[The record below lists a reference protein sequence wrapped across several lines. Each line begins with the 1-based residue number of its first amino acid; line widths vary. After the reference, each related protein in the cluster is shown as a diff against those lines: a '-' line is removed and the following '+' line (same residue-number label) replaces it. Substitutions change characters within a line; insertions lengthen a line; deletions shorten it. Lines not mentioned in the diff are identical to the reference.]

1 MTADSAIGITGT
13 GSYVPRTAVTNEQL
27 ASVLDTEAEAIHRV
41 TGIEE
46 RRIRDERENIYVM
59 GALAGLRALE
69 DARLEPDQIDAIYC
83 GIDPIGE
90 VSVPAAAN
98 LVQYLMGMPLLRAED
113 GSKAPNYCPSCDVVA
128 GCCGP
133 LFALEAAVGRV
144 LTDRHLRDK
153 RDTKVLVVAGDSMS
167 NIVNWQDRETAMV
180 FADGAGAVVVENLEA
195 ASSREGV
202 VALDA
207 SRPMGILSI
216 DVASDGDKAD
226 LLHQFSQN
234 RATQPGE
241 PSGSED
247 VAKRHF
253 VHMKGAEVYR
263 HAVRRLT
270 TSLKA
275 AMAEAGV
282 SDEDVDHYLP
292 HQANLQIL
300 RKVFGEAI
308 PKKLDRQVDRSKVYT
323 WGVVWEGNCSAGTLF
338 IALDQY
344 NQSGRLSPGM
354 TLAMPTFGAGLA
366 WGTVVLRW
374 QKPARRKIDWE
385 TFQAERDRAYD
396 PRIEAMY
403 AKYLDMVSRMEA
415 APGPR

>member
-1 MTADSAIGITGT
+1 MKANGAIGITGT
-13 GSYVPRTAVTNEQL
+13 GSYVPRTRLTNEQL
-27 ASVLDTEAEAIHRV
+27 ASVLDTEAEAIYRV
-41 TGIEE
+41 TGIEQ
-46 RRIRDERENIYVM
+46 RRVRDERENIYVM

-69 DARLEPDQIDAIYC
+69 DARLRPDQIDAIYC

-98 LVQYLMGMPLLRAED
+98 LVQYLMGMPLLQTKE
-113 GSKAPNYCPSCDVVA
+113 GGKAPNYCPSCDVVA

-133 LFALEAAVGRV
+133 LFALEAAVGRI
-144 LTDRHLRDK
+144 LTDRHLRNK

-167 NIVNWQDRETAMV
+167 NVVNWRDRETAMV
-180 FADGAGAVVVENLEA
+180 FADGAGAVVVEGLEA

-202 VALDA
+202 VAFDT

-226 LLHQFSQN
+226 LLHQFSQK
-234 RATQPGE
+234 RVTQPAE

-270 TSLKA
+270 ASLKA
-275 AMAEAGV
+275 AMEQAGV
-282 SDEDVDHYLP
+282 RDEDIDHYLP

-300 RKVFGEAI
+300 RKVFGDAI
-308 PKKLDRQVDRSKVYT
+308 PKQVHRQVDGSKVYT

-344 NQSGRLSPGM
+344 NRSGRLSPGM

-366 WGTVVLRW
+366 WGTAVVRW
-374 QKPARRKIDWE
+374 HKPAKPRTDWE
-385 TFQAERDRAYD
+385 TFQANRDREKD
-396 PRIEAMY
+396 PGPEALY
-403 AKYLDMVSRMEA
+403 AQYLDMVSRMEA